1 MTFLAAIDAASA
13 SASRS
18 AAATSSKSAAAP
30 LYPLAQLDNLTDDF
44 LAAASVCLPDAEYQE
59 LAGGFVSIRSTVEA
73 SLSAAAAEK
82 ARAVA
87 EAEKV
92 HKAAADRY
100 RFQVAGFKQQLEQAL
115 SLIHI

>member
-1 MTFLAAIDAASA
+1 MTFLAAIDAARA

-18 AAATSSKSAAAP
+18 AAATSSKVRRL

-44 LAAASVCLPDAEYQE
+44 AAAPLAARHQYQE
-59 LAGGFVSIRSTVEA
+59 LAAFVDPLDGGGVA
-73 SLSAAAAEK
+73 LAAAEK

-100 RFQVAGFKQQLEQAL
+100 RFQVAGFKQQLEQAC
-115 SLIHI
+115 SAARPTP